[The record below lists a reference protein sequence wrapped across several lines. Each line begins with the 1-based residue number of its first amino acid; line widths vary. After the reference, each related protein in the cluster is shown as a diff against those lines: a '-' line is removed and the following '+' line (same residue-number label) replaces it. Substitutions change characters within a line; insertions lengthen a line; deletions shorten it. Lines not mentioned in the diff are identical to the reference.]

1 MQIYLLIN
9 TKINISVISIR
20 ISEDFYGSILS
31 IESGALLV
39 REKFTSSINEH
50 SSLYL
55 LAE

>member
-9 TKINISVISIR
+9 TKINVSVISIR

-31 IESGALLV
+31 TESGALLV
-39 REKFTSSINEH
+39 REKFTSSINKH